1 MNSIKEIQD
10 RIAFIQDE
18 ILKLRNIIQKKET
31 LVKELELQIEEG
43 FAKFAIGDS
52 VYYYGVKCTIEDCKY
67 TDKGFRYK
75 LLTEVNTRCNAW
87 EKDLYKWVIH

>member
-1 MNSIKEIQD
+1 MNSIQEIQN

-18 ILKLRNIIQKKET
+18 ILKLRNVIQKKET

-52 VYYYGVKCTIEDCKY
+52 VYYYGVKCKIEDYKF
-67 TDKGFRYK
+67 TSDKGFRYK
-75 LLTEVNTRCNAW
+75 LLTEVNTVCNAW
-87 EKDLYKWVIH
+87 EKDLHK